1 MSSAPTAANVRRAKH
16 TLLPGLVFLL
26 AVSYGL
32 PVLIIV
38 FQNRTI
44 DAQVNTI
51 QLLFNENHHLQT
63 IAGTHKNPALGNK
76 PHTSQGGLQS
86 QSPSP
91 RAQAPSTQVQAS
103 PNVSQIPSSQEK
115 PANRAK
121 PGRER
126 HNTRKRSPFS
136 PPSEL
141 TDPSDMRRSLITI

>member
-1 MSSAPTAANVRRAKH
+1 MSSAPNAANVRRSKH
-16 TLLPGLVFLL
+16 NLLPGLVFLL
-26 AVSYGL
+26 VVSYGL

-44 DAQVNTI
+44 DAQINTI
-51 QLLFNENHHLQT
+51 QLLFNENYRLQT
-63 IAGTHKNPALGNK
+63 IAGTHKNPVLGVK
-76 PHTSQGGLQS
+76 PHSSQSAQA

-91 RAQAPSTQVQAS
+91 RVQAPSTQVQTA

-115 PANRAK
+115 PTGRAK
-121 PGRER
+121 PGKER